1 MSALLALRLITY
13 LLVCA
18 GVAAL
23 ALAGLL
29 GPIGGAILALALMGS
44 WAIDQVRDRMPVR
57 PLIAWALVVAAAAAI
72 ALDLLYLAQS
82 LLDGMVHLLLFLILM
97 RLFRR
102 RSLKDL
108 RDAGFLS
115 FFMLVAASAVTFN
128 VSFLF
133 VFIAFLLLGT
143 WMLILHHVV
152 SESERAKT
160 GATDLT
166 AGGIGLRNPLF
177 RISLAAAAGTF
188 ALAGAMFFIIPRIGQ
203 ATLPFRAELGKRI
216 TGFADRVELG
226 AYGEIESDQ
235 TVVMRVRFPESVKDP
250 ERLPNLRWRGLAFDR
265 FDGRIWEAA
274 PRRHGLLQREASGV
288 FRITEPRGVGPL
300 VRQEIFLDPI
310 GADAVFVAPQA
321 VRIQMQVGAVG
332 LDEMGSIT
340 TPPSSA
346 RLQYSVD
353 SELEVT
359 PPPGLRAAAWPVV
372 SPLPGAARY
381 LQLPPL
387 PDRIPALAREL
398 TAGSRSPYEAA
409 LKLNHY
415 LSTQFTYT
423 LVLKQQTTLGPL
435 EEFLFVRRSGNCE
448 YFAAALAVMLR
459 SVGIPARV
467 VGGFQRGEWNP
478 YGAYFM
484 VRMKD
489 AHSWVEA
496 FLDGPGWVT
505 FDPSPRASAEEAF
518 GAPSAA
524 AFYLDALRMRW
535 YRYVVNWSL
544 RDQVSVASFV
554 HRGASEWRG
563 SLPAWRD
570 SLRAV
575 PRWWIAAIVV
585 SMLVAAWFLR
595 RHAPGAGRRAA
606 AAAVPRFY
614 LQALRALARRG
625 LRRGSTETA
634 REFSKRVEGAAP
646 AFASAV
652 ARLTVAYERCR
663 FGEGALS
670 PDEAAALDAALA
682 SLRSSRYAGASV
694 GG

>member
-1 MSALLALRLITY
+1 MPALLALRLVTY

-29 GPIGGAILALALMGS
+29 GPVGGAILALALTGS
-44 WAIDQVRDRMPVR
+44 WVIDQVRDRMPVR
-57 PLIAWALVVAAAAAI
+57 PIFAWALVVAAAAAI

-108 RDAGFLS
+108 RDAGFLA

-152 SESERAKT
+152 SESERAKI
-160 GATDLT
+160 GVTDLT
-166 AGGIGLRNPLF
+166 AGGIGPRNPLF

-188 ALAGAMFFIIPRIGQ
+188 ALAGLMFFIIPRVGQ

-216 TGFADRVELG
+216 SGFTDRVELG
-226 AYGEIESDQ
+226 AYGEIETDQ
-235 TVVMRVRFPESVKDP
+235 TVVMRVSFPESVKDP

-274 PRRHGLLQREASGV
+274 SRRRGLLRRDPSGV
-288 FRITEPRGVGPL
+288 FRVTEPRGTGPL
-300 VRQEIFLDPI
+300 VRQEIFLEPI
-310 GADAVFVAPQA
+310 GADAVFAAPQA
-321 VRIQMQVGAVG
+321 LRIEMRLGAVG
-332 LDEMGSIT
+332 LDDMGSIT
-340 TPPSSA
+340 TPASSA

-359 PPPGLRAAAWPVV
+359 PPRGLRDAAWPLVTQ
-372 SPLPGAARY
+372 PPGAARY

-387 PDRIPALAREL
+387 PDRIPALAREV

-448 YFAAALAVMLR
+448 YFAAAMAVMLR

-467 VGGFQRGEWNP
+467 IGGFQRGDWNP

-505 FDPSPRASAEEAF
+505 FDPSPRAAAEEAF
-518 GAPSAA
+518 GARSAA
-524 AFYLDALRMRW
+524 ALYLDALRMRW

-544 RDQVSVASFV
+544 RDQVSVAASV

-563 SLPAWRD
+563 SLLGWRD

-575 PRWWIAAIVV
+575 PRGWVAAIVV
-585 SMLVAAWFLR
+585 SVLVAAWFLR
-595 RHAPGAGRRAA
+595 RHAPGAARRAA

-625 LRRGSTETA
+625 FRRGSTETA
-634 REFSKRVEGAAP
+634 REFSQRVEGAAP

-652 ARLTVAYERCR
+652 ARLTGAYERCR
-663 FGEGALS
+663 FGESALS
-670 PDEAAALDAALA
+670 PAEAAALDAALA
-682 SLRSSRYAGASV
+682 SLRRR
-694 GG
+694 

>member
-1 MSALLALRLITY
+1 MSALFALRLITY

-29 GPIGGAILALALMGS
+29 GPMGGTILALALIGS
-44 WAIDQVRDRMPVR
+44 WVIDQVRDRMPVR
-57 PLIAWALVVAAAAAI
+57 PLFSWAIVVAAAVAI

-82 LLDGMVHLLLFLILM
+82 FLDGMVHVLLFLILF

-152 SESERAKT
+152 AESERART
-160 GATDLT
+160 GLTDLT
-166 AGGIGLRNPLF
+166 GGGIGPRSPLF
-177 RISLAAAAGTF
+177 RVSLAAAAGTF
-188 ALAGAMFFIIPRIGQ
+188 ALAGLMFFIIPRVGQ

-216 TGFADRVELG
+216 SGFTDRVELG
-226 AYGEIESDQ
+226 AYGEIEMDH
-235 TVVMRVRFPESVKDP
+235 TVVMRVHFPESVKDP
-250 ERLPNLRWRGLAFDR
+250 EKLPNLRWRGLAFDR
-265 FDGRIWEAA
+265 FDGRVWEAGQ
-274 PRRHGLLQREASGV
+274 RRRGILRRDPSGV
-288 FRITEPRGVGPL
+288 FRVAESRGTGPV

-310 GADAVFVAPQA
+310 GADAVFAAPQA
-321 VRIQMQVGAVG
+321 LSLEMRLGAVG
-332 LDEMGSIT
+332 LDDMGSI
-340 TPPSSA
+340 SSPA
-346 RLQYSVD
+346 SSGRLQYSVE

-359 PPPGLRAAAWPVV
+359 PPRGLRDAVWP
-372 SPLPGAARY
+372 PLNQPPGAARY
-381 LQLPPL
+381 LQLPAL
-387 PDRIPALAREL
+387 PERIPALARAI

-409 LKLNHY
+409 LKVNHY

-423 LVLKQQTTLGPL
+423 LVLKQETKLDPL

-448 YFAAALAVMLR
+448 YFAAAMAVMLR

-467 VGGFQRGEWNP
+467 VGGFQRGDWNP
-478 YGAYFM
+478 YGGYFM

-505 FDPSPRASAEEAF
+505 FDPSPRSASE
-518 GAPSAA
+518 GARSFMAL
-524 AFYLDALRMRW
+524 YLDSMRMRW

-544 RDQVSVASFV
+544 RDQVAVAVSM
-554 HRGASEWRG
+554 HRGTAEWHG
-563 SLPAWRD
+563 SLRSLRD
-570 SLRAV
+570 TVRAV
-575 PRWWIAAIVV
+575 PRGWLVAFVA
-585 SMLVAAWFLR
+585 SMLVAAWLFW
-595 RHAPGAGRRAA
+595 RHAPGAARRAA

-614 LQALRALARRG
+614 LEALRALARRG

-634 REFSKRVEGAAP
+634 REFSHRVEGEAP

-652 ARLTVAYERCR
+652 ARLTAAYERCR
-663 FGEGALS
+663 FGSGALS
-670 PDEAAALDAALA
+670 TEEADALGAAVAAL
-682 SLRSSRYAGASV
+682 RRR
-694 GG
+694 

>member
-1 MSALLALRLITY
+1 MPALLALRLITY

-29 GPIGGAILALALMGS
+29 GPVGGAILALALTGS
-44 WAIDQVRDRMPVR
+44 WVIDQVRNRMPVR
-57 PLIAWALVVAAAAAI
+57 PFFAWAIVVAAAAAI
-72 ALDLLYLAQS
+72 AVDLLYLAQS
-82 LLDGMVHLLLFLILM
+82 LLDGMVHLLLFLILL

-133 VFIAFLLLGT
+133 VFIAFLVLGT
-143 WMLILHHVV
+143 WMLILHHIV
-152 SESERAKT
+152 SESDQAKT

-166 AGGIGLRNPLF
+166 VGGIGPRSPLF

-188 ALAGAMFFIIPRIGQ
+188 ALAGVMFFIIPRVGQ
-203 ATLPFRAELGKRI
+203 ATIHFRPELGRRI
-216 TGFADRVELG
+216 SGFTDRVELG
-226 AYGEIESDQ
+226 AYGEIETDQ
-235 TVVMRVRFPESVKDP
+235 TVVMRVHFPESVTDP

-265 FDGRIWEAA
+265 FDGRIWEAG
-274 PRRHGLLQREASGV
+274 PRRRGPVRRDLSGA
-288 FRITEPRGVGPL
+288 FRLVEPRGTGPI

-321 VRIQMQVGAVG
+321 ARIEMRAGSIV
-332 LDEMGSIT
+332 LDDMGSIT
-340 TPPSSA
+340 AAATSA
-346 RLQYSVD
+346 RLQYTVD

-359 PPPGLRAAAWPVV
+359 PPRGLRDAPWPPV
-372 SPLPGAARY
+372 SQPPEAARY

-387 PDRIPALAREL
+387 PERIPALAREV

-415 LSTQFTYT
+415 LSTRFTYT
-423 LVLKQQTTLGPL
+423 LVLKQQTKLDPL
-435 EEFLFVRRSGNCE
+435 EEFLFARRSGNCE
-448 YFAAALAVMLR
+448 YFAAAMAVMLR

-467 VGGFQRGEWNP
+467 VGGFQRGDWNP

-496 FLDGPGWVT
+496 FFDGPGWVS
-505 FDPSPRASAEEAF
+505 FDPSPRAAAEEAF
-518 GAPSAA
+518 GGRRTAA
-524 AFYLDALRMRW
+524 LYFDALRMRW
-535 YRYVVNWSL
+535 YRHVINWSL
-544 RDQVSVASFV
+544 RDQVGVAASM

-563 SLPAWRD
+563 SLLGWRD

-575 PRWWIAAIVV
+575 PGGWVV
-585 SMLVAAWFLR
+585 AMAVLMLVTAWMLR
-595 RHAPGAGRRAA
+595 RHAPGAGRRVA

-625 LRRGSTETA
+625 IRRGSTETA
-634 REFSKRVEGAAP
+634 REFSGRVERATP
-646 AFASAV
+646 AFAPAV
-652 ARLTVAYERCR
+652 ARLTAAYERCR

-670 PDEAAALDAALA
+670 PEEAAALDASLAAL
-682 SLRSSRYAGASV
+682 RRR
-694 GG
+694 

>member
-1 MSALLALRLITY
+1 MSPLLALRLITY

-29 GPIGGAILALALMGS
+29 GPVGGAILALALTGS
-44 WAIDQVRDRMPVR
+44 WVIDQVRDRMPVR
-57 PLIAWALVVAAAAAI
+57 PLFAWALVVAAAVAI
-72 ALDLLYLAQS
+72 AVDLLYLAQS
-82 LLDGMVHLLLFLILM
+82 MLDGMVHLLLFLILM

-160 GATDLT
+160 GVTDLT
-166 AGGIGLRNPLF
+166 AGGIGPRSPLF
-177 RISLAAAAGTF
+177 KVSLAAAAGTF
-188 ALAGAMFFIIPRIGQ
+188 ALAGVMFFIIPRVGQ
-203 ATLPFRAELGKRI
+203 ATVPFRAELGKRI
-216 TGFADRVELG
+216 SGFTDRVELG
-226 AYGEIESDQ
+226 AYGEIETDQ
-235 TVVMRVRFPESVKDP
+235 TVVMRVRFPDGVTDP
-250 ERLPNLRWRGLAFDR
+250 QLLPNLRWRGLAFDR
-265 FDGRIWEAA
+265 FDGRVWEAA
-274 PRRHGLLQREASGV
+274 PRRRALLRRDPSGV
-288 FRITEPRGVGPL
+288 FRVTEARGTGPL

-310 GADAVFVAPQA
+310 GADAVFAAPQTL
-321 VRIQMQVGAVG
+321 RMQMQVVAVG
-332 LDEMGSIT
+332 LDDMGSIT
-340 TPPSSA
+340 TPVSSA

-359 PPPGLRAAAWPVV
+359 PPRGLRDAPWPVV
-372 SPLPGAARY
+372 SQPPGAARY

-387 PDRIPALAREL
+387 PDRIPALAREV

-435 EEFLFVRRSGNCE
+435 DEFLFVRRSGNCE
-448 YFAAALAVMLR
+448 YFAAAMAVMLR

-467 VGGFQRGEWNP
+467 VGGFQRGDWNP

-505 FDPSPRASAEEAF
+505 FDPSPRAAAEAAF
-518 GAPSAA
+518 GVRSTASL
-524 AFYLDALRMRW
+524 YLDALRMRW

-544 RDQVSVASFV
+544 RDQVGVAASV
-554 HRGASEWRG
+554 HRGASEWRS
-563 SLPAWRD
+563 SLLSWRD
-570 SLRAV
+570 LLRAV
-575 PRWWIAAIVV
+575 PTGWVAAIVV
-585 SMLVAAWFLR
+585 SMLVAAWLLR
-595 RHAPGAGRRAA
+595 RHAPGATRRAA

-614 LQALRALARRG
+614 IQALRALARRG
-625 LRRGSTETA
+625 FRRGSTETA
-634 REFSKRVEGAAP
+634 REFSQRVESAAP

-652 ARLTVAYERCR
+652 ARLTAAYERCR

-670 PDEAAALDAALA
+670 PDEAAALDTALA
-682 SLRSSRYAGASV
+682 SLRRR
-694 GG
+694 

>member
-1 MSALLALRLITY
+1 VSALLALRLITY

-29 GPIGGAILALALMGS
+29 GPVGGAIVALALIGS
-44 WAIDQVRDRMPVR
+44 WIIDQVRDRMPVR
-57 PLIAWALVVAAAAAI
+57 PFFGWAIVVAAAVAI

-82 LLDGMVHLLLFLILM
+82 LLDGMVHLLLLLVLL

-133 VFIAFLLLGT
+133 VFVVFLLLGT

-160 GATDLT
+160 ALTDLT
-166 AGGIGLRNPLF
+166 GGGIGPRSPLF
-177 RISLAAAAGTF
+177 RVSLVAAAGTF
-188 ALAGAMFFIIPRIGQ
+188 ALAGVMFFIIPRVGQ

-216 TGFADRVELG
+216 SGFTDRVELG
-226 AYGEIESDQ
+226 AYGEIETDH
-235 TVVMRVRFPESVKDP
+235 TVVMRVHFPESVKDP
-250 ERLPNLRWRGLAFDR
+250 EKLPNLRWRGLAFDR
-265 FDGRIWEAA
+265 FDGRVWEAG
-274 PRRHGLLQREASGV
+274 PRRRGLLRRDPSGV
-288 FRITEPRGVGPL
+288 FRVEEARGTGPV

-310 GADAVFVAPQA
+310 GADAVFAAPHA
-321 VRIQMQVGAVG
+321 LRLEMRLGAVG
-332 LDEMGSIT
+332 LDDMGSISA
-340 TPPSSA
+340 PASSG
-346 RLQYSVD
+346 RLQYSVE
-353 SELEVT
+353 SELELT
-359 PPPGLRAAAWPVV
+359 PPRGLRDAAWPPVKQ
-372 SPLPGAARY
+372 PPGAARY
-381 LQLPPL
+381 LQLPAL
-387 PDRIPALAREL
+387 PERIPALARAL

-423 LVLKQQTTLGPL
+423 LVLKRETTLDPL

-448 YFAAALAVMLR
+448 YFAAAMAVMLR

-467 VGGFQRGEWNP
+467 VGGFQRGDWNP

-505 FDPSPRASAEEAF
+505 FDPSPRAASETRSVMAL
-518 GAPSAA
+518 
-524 AFYLDALRMRW
+524 YLDSLRMRW

-544 RDQVSVASFV
+544 RDQVAMAASM
-554 HRGASEWRG
+554 HRGTVEWQVSLRG
-563 SLPAWRD
+563 LSD

-575 PRWWIAAIVV
+575 PRGWMAALVAT
-585 SMLVAAWFLR
+585 MLVAAWVFWR
-595 RHAPGAGRRAA
+595 NAPGAARRAT

-614 LQALRALARRG
+614 IEALRALARRG

-634 REFSKRVEGAAP
+634 REFSQRVEGEAP

-652 ARLTVAYERCR
+652 ARLTAAYERCR
-663 FGEGALS
+663 FGEGTLS
-670 PDEAAALDAALA
+670 PEETAALGAALA
-682 SLRSSRYAGASV
+682 ALRRR
-694 GG
+694 

>member
-1 MSALLALRLITY
+1 MPALLALRLVTY

-18 GVAAL
+18 GIAAL

-29 GPIGGAILALALMGS
+29 GPVGGTILALALAGS
-44 WAIDQVRDRMPVR
+44 WVIDQMRDRVPVR
-57 PLIAWALVVAAAAAI
+57 PVFGWAIVVAAAVAI
-72 ALDLLYLAQS
+72 ALDLLFLAQS
-82 LLDGMVHLLLFLILM
+82 LLDGMVHLLLFLILL

-133 VFIAFLLLGT
+133 VFVAFLLLGT

-152 SESERAKT
+152 SESEQAKI
-160 GATDLT
+160 GVTDLT
-166 AGGIGLRNPLF
+166 AGGIGPRNPLF

-188 ALAGAMFFIIPRIGQ
+188 ALAGVMFFIIPRVGQ
-203 ATLPFRAELGKRI
+203 ATLPFRAELGTRI
-216 TGFADRVELG
+216 TGFTDRVELG
-226 AYGEIESDQ
+226 AYSEIETDQ
-235 TVVMRVRFPESVKDP
+235 TVVMRVHFPESVKDP
-250 ERLPNLRWRGLAFDR
+250 EMVANLRWRGLAFDR
-265 FDGRIWEAA
+265 FDGRIWEAG
-274 PRRHGLLQREASGV
+274 PRRRGIVRRDLSGAFRV
-288 FRITEPRGVGPL
+288 FEPRGTGPI

-321 VRIQMQVGAVG
+321 LRIEMRVGSLVI
-332 LDEMGSIT
+332 DDMGSIT
-340 TPPSSA
+340 TPASSA
-346 RLQYSVD
+346 RLQYTVD

-359 PPPGLRAAAWPVV
+359 PPRGLRDAAWPVETQ
-372 SPLPGAARY
+372 PLGAARY

-387 PDRIPALAREL
+387 PERIPALAREV

-415 LSTQFTYT
+415 LQTQFTYT

-448 YFAAALAVMLR
+448 YFAAAMAVMLR

-467 VGGFQRGEWNP
+467 VAGFQRGEWNP

-496 FLDGPGWVT
+496 FLNGPGWVT
-505 FDPSPRASAEEAF
+505 FDPSPRAAAEEAL
-518 GAPSAA
+518 GARSAA
-524 AFYLDALRMRW
+524 ALYLDALRMRW

-544 RDQVSVASFV
+544 HDQVSVVSSV
-554 HRGASEWRG
+554 HRGTSEWRG
-563 SLPAWRD
+563 SLLGWRD

-575 PRWWIAAIVV
+575 PRGWVAAIVV
-585 SMLVAAWFLR
+585 SVFVAAWMLR
-595 RHAPGAGRRAA
+595 RHAPGAARRAA

-614 LQALRALARRG
+614 MQALRALARRG
-625 LRRGSTETA
+625 FRRGATETA
-634 REFSKRVEGAAP
+634 REFSQRVEGAAP

-652 ARLTVAYERCR
+652 ARLTAAYERCR
-663 FGEGALS
+663 FGESALS
-670 PDEAAALDAALA
+670 SDEAAALEAAVA
-682 SLRSSRYAGASV
+682 SLRRR
-694 GG
+694 